1 MAKSWADLSK
11 EERDATGMTKKEYNQ
26 STGYR
31 AEVIANEQ
39 AAPPASSSTNNRV
52 EAKETAQAVQNP
64 NLFPDGTP
72 RPTSS
77 SSSSTSNNSS
87 NSSSNSSSNNNNNN
101 NTSAASNNSSNN
113 RSTSTS
119 NNSSTT
125 SAQQAVGRT
134 KTWAEMSKAERQAT
148 GMTKKEY
155 NRQGPTNESN
165 TQAVIEADRTAAQNN
180 PTSTTPGLEFPTL
193 QTQSPSKQESPQP
206 VSSSNNSSTTSG
218 QQALEKTKTWAEM
231 SKAERNAT
239 GMTKKEYNRQDQKSG
254 MTANY
259 NVDNLSDFDLAG
271 GGAGAHLGEQRLSF
285 KDLQGLDATGNFT
298 REELVQYADD
308 VTKTFDD
315 NEKGF
320 GDKADKLVQSWRDG
334 LISGGGED
342 TIPGGGD
349 TVPGGGDTVPGGGDG
364 PPDSGDFL
372 DDYVRDVIDNGGNV
386 NVQDVSINQGNEQ
399 DQSII
404 QDNDINSEVI
414 GDYNNTTINQD
425 NTATNTGGNQ
435 GNSAGVSNTN
445 ESAAQD
451 LVNDY
456 VTNINTNP
464 GINNG
469 SGGNLNAQVADVEQE
484 NTQNQTIEQDNDIDS
499 RIEGDFNTT
508 EINQNNSASNIGG
521 EQTNSSTVTN
531 SAEGQAQDLL
541 GGYIEGINTAQS
553 DSSSNPSE
561 EVDSAI
567 VPEDSGPDYST
578 LAGQDLTNPATFLN
592 FQEVQSQS
600 DNTQSQSADQ
610 NNDINSQITGNNNF
624 TQISQDNSVRNYG
637 GDQRN
642 FTYVSNN
649 NNPYTDTPASAAT
662 MAGFY
667 DVSDSPA
674 SSAAFVDQ
682 YSTLNRDN
690 QKYYDNV
697 GQANEMI
704 YRANSVSPIDTNALE
719 DSLYQSSELARAR
732 GQIGLVNVFGD
743 MQNFPQFSWNSAT
756 RQSGISSPDFGELA
770 EEISDGF

>member
-11 EERDATGMTKKEYNQ
+11 DERAATGMTKLEYNQ

-31 AEVIANEQ
+31 AEQIANEQ
-39 AAPPASSSTNNRV
+39 SNPTPSPAPSPEPSPTPSPSPAAEAVERSQSWANLSKDEREETGQTKQEFNQSTGFRA
-52 EAKETAQAVQNP
+52 EEIA
-64 NLFPDGTP
+64 L
-72 RPTSS
+72 
-77 SSSSTSNNSS
+77 
-87 NSSSNSSSNNNNNN
+87 NNNNNN
-101 NTSAASNNSSNN
+101 NNNVSSASNNNRGNATPVNRGASFDTAETIAPGASSPSAIVADQNNEDPLNTKYSEMSDAYKATTTKAQHKEARKVAGTYTNN
-113 RSTSTS
+113 RLES
-119 NNSSTT
+119 
-125 SAQQAVGRT
+125 
-134 KTWAEMSKAERQAT
+134 
-148 GMTKKEY
+148 Y
-155 NRQGPTNESN
+155 NVDSLDDF
-165 TQAVIEADRTAAQNN
+165 DRTA
-180 PTSTTPGLEFPTL
+180 TGRGRDTGEDRLSVTELENMRDIGGFSEQEIYDYAMTG
-193 QTQSPSKQESPQP
+193 SAADSKRG
-206 VSSSNNSSTTSG
+206 TKA
-218 QQALEKTKTWAEM
+218 QALL
-231 SKAERNAT
+231 
-239 GMTKKEYNRQDQKSG
+239 D
-254 MTANY
+254 
-259 NVDNLSDFDLAG
+259 
-271 GGAGAHLGEQRLSF
+271 SF
-285 KDLQGLDATGNFT
+285 KS
-298 REELVQYADD
+298 ELITDPID
-308 VTKTFDD
+308 
-315 NEKGF
+315 
-320 GDKADKLVQSWRDG
+320 
-334 LISGGGED
+334 
-342 TIPGGGD
+342 GGD
-349 TVPGGGDTVPGGGDG
+349 PPPVDGGDPPPVDGGDPPPVDGGDPPPVDGGDPPPVDGGDPPPVDGGDG
-364 PPDSGDFL
+364 PPNSGDFL
-372 DDYVRDVIDNGGNV
+372 NEHIEAIINNGGNA
-386 NVQDVSINQGNEQ
+386 NIQDVNINQSNEQ
-399 DQSII
+399 NQSIV
-404 QDNDINSEVI
+404 QDNDITSEVI
-414 GDYNNTTINQD
+414 GDYNDTTINQD
-425 NTATNTGGNQ
+425 NTAINSGGNQ
-435 GNSAGVSNTN
+435 ANDAEVSNTN
-445 ESAAQD
+445 EAGAQD
-451 LVNDY
+451 LLNEY
-456 VTNINTNP
+456 VTDITDDA
-464 GINNG
+464 GQSE
-469 SGGNLNAQVADVEQE
+469 SGGNLNAQIVDVEQD

-667 DVSDSPA
+667 EVSDSPG
-674 SSAAFVDQ
+674 SNAAFVDQ

>member
-77 SSSSTSNNSS
+77 SSSSTSNN
-87 NSSSNSSSNNNNNN
+87 SSNSSSNNNNNN

-349 TVPGGGDTVPGGGDG
+349 TVPGGGDTVPGGGDTVPGGGDTVPGGGDTVPGGGDTVPGGGDTVPGGGDG

-484 NTQNQTIEQDNDIDS
+484 NTQNQTIEQD
-499 RIEGDFNTT
+499 
-508 EINQNNSASNIGG
+508 
-521 EQTNSSTVTN
+521 
-531 SAEGQAQDLL
+531 
-541 GGYIEGINTAQS
+541 
-553 DSSSNPSE
+553 
-561 EVDSAI
+561 
-567 VPEDSGPDYST
+567 
-578 LAGQDLTNPATFLN
+578 
-592 FQEVQSQS
+592 
-600 DNTQSQSADQ
+600 
-610 NNDINSQITGNNNF
+610 
-624 TQISQDNSVRNYG
+624 
-637 GDQRN
+637 
-642 FTYVSNN
+642 
-649 NNPYTDTPASAAT
+649 
-662 MAGFY
+662 
-667 DVSDSPA
+667 
-674 SSAAFVDQ
+674 
-682 YSTLNRDN
+682 
-690 QKYYDNV
+690 
-697 GQANEMI
+697 
-704 YRANSVSPIDTNALE
+704 
-719 DSLYQSSELARAR
+719 
-732 GQIGLVNVFGD
+732 
-743 MQNFPQFSWNSAT
+743 
-756 RQSGISSPDFGELA
+756 
-770 EEISDGF
+770 